1 MILLIIEMDVPITKQ
16 KEFLQTLIVIL
27 ERIKMEHGCIS
38 CEFLKDVG
46 FDSRYRVIGK
56 WEKKDDLQNHLSS
69 KDFSVLRGAM
79 SLLQRPPEVNLYVE
93 SSKQGIKN
101 LHTISD
107 RQKTNNLNT

>member
-27 ERIKMEHGCIS
+27 ERIKMETRCIS

-46 FDSRYRVIGK
+46 FDNRYRFIGK
-56 WEKKDDLQNHLSS
+56 WDKEDDLKNHLVSE
-69 KDFSVLRGAM
+69 DFSVLRGAM
-79 SLLQRPPEVNLYVE
+79 SLLQRPPEVTLYVE
-93 SSKQGIKN
+93 SSQRGLEA
-101 LHTISD
+101 LHKRSD